1 MQRGVLL
8 VADDGRGQRVEG
20 RQVRDLPRLGVLD
33 HVAVHHARALEE
45 PVLELRLV
53 KRRRQL
59 VLFEVLGEQLAR
71 RGHVLL
77 GERADPGQLRLVGE
91 LVELERARHGHAR
104 REAREADLDE
114 LFRVQRAVVVPGLGC
129 RVYAPLWWR
138 RGERGAA
145 DRWGTIALSLRS
157 TGQRAMAEKCDS
169 ETGRGRWRRNVLQRR
184 AEGDGGEMCFRD
196 GLKAHR
202 HDATGVGSCAPAVYT
217 AWKTPSTFTRRVTS
231 LMSTG
236 ARRFA
241 RSFLCT
247 HRKLISTDVKL
258 WRHARTVAG
267 IAVINPTSFPD
278 LAARTPTC
286 HSRLKPGGFSA
297 CAPRTLLL
305 RAGGAA
311 VLLSSEA
318 PSRSRGGAR
327 WSRMVRPCLSPEPT
341 GHAASPAPY

>member
-157 TGQRAMAEKCDS
+157 TGQRAMAEKCAS

-184 AEGDGGEMCFRD
+184 AEGAPARRDRRRELRARGVHGLEDAEHVHAARDLLDEHGREALRAELFVHAQEVDLDGREALAPR
-196 GLKAHR
+196 AHR
-202 HDATGVGSCAPAVYT
+202 RGD
-217 AWKTPSTFTRRVTS
+217 RRDKPDQLPGLGGPHPDVP
-231 LMSTG
+231 LALE
-236 ARRFA
+236 ARRLQRLRTA
-241 RSFLCT
+241 
-247 HRKLISTDVKL
+247 
-258 WRHARTVAG
+258 HA
-267 IAVINPTSFPD
+267 
-278 LAARTPTC
+278 AAQ
-286 HSRLKPGGFSA
+286 SR
-297 CAPRTLLL
+297 
-305 RAGGAA
+305 
-311 VLLSSEA
+311 
-318 PSRSRGGAR
+318 RGGSSA
-327 WSRMVRPCLSPEPT
+327 EQ
-341 GHAASPAPY
+341 